1 MCDGQHRPSGVAGA
15 LAMLDRALDHLA
27 AMDAASLPT
36 SAQAEILRALERAG
50 AKHTASRSRV
60 LAAFTA
66 QAGYED
72 DGHRSARTWLKWQA
86 RITAGAAAGAVGW
99 ARRLAAHPAIADALA
114 AGDLSESWAREMC
127 GWTDRLPE
135 AQQGDAD
142 QILAAAA
149 RAGADLAGL
158 AGLAREMYER
168 CHRDGSGDGADDG
181 FADRSL
187 WLGLTFGG
195 AGRLTGDLAPG
206 CSAALSA
213 VLEVLGKR
221 AGPEDLRTA
230 MQRRHDALEEACR
243 RLIRSGMLPGRG
255 GQPTQVLVHMTLAEL
270 RGDRGAAA
278 GTPGSAAGGPGASAA
293 EDAWAAARASQP
305 GWLTGPEAEAAAC
318 DATMVPVV
326 TGHVDQAALD
336 RFVDIFLAITTRPAA
351 GPGPASPPAG
361 AGRGASGRL
370 RHRQRSS
377 RPGHHRRGLPGHR
390 RPRAAPPR
398 YPGPAAAGAA
408 RPGRRR
414 PLRPRRPART
424 APRRARRHPADH
436 GQSAAGHR
444 RRDRDHPRPPAPRR
458 HHPPPPLRVPRLRP
472 ARQRLRHPPP
482 DPPGPRRAHRP
493 AQPRPAL
500 RVPPPDRRPPVGLGT
515 APQPRRHHH
524 RHQPR
529 PHPHPA
535 QPRPA
540 TQPGRIAGE
549 KAA

>member
-213 VLEVLGKR
+213 VLEALGKR

-336 RFVDIFLAITTRPAA
+336 RLVDIFLAITTSPAA
-351 GPGPASPPAG
+351 GPGPASPPAR
-361 AGRGASGRL
+361 AGRR
-370 RHRQRSS
+370 
-377 RPGHHRRGLPGHR
+377 
-390 RPRAAPPR
+390 
-398 YPGPAAAGAA
+398 PAANSATGSAPATTAAGCQATA
-408 RPGRRR
+408 GRA
-414 PLRPRRPART
+414 PLRPATRDRLRRALLGLAADALSGPGGLPARLRAALDGT
-424 APRRARRHPADH
+424 PLTTVSLPLDIGAATETIPAHLRRAATTRHPRCAFPGCDQPASVCDIHHLIPRARGGPTALPNLVPLCGFHHQIAVHRWGWELHLNPDGTTTATSPDRTRTLHSH
-436 GQSAAGHR
+436 G
-444 RRDRDHPRPPAPRR
+444 
-458 HHPPPPLRVPRLRP
+458 PPPS
-472 ARQRLRHPPP
+472 
-482 DPPGPRRAHRP
+482 RA
-493 AQPRPAL
+493 A
-500 RVPPPDRRPPVGLGT
+500 
-515 APQPRRHHH
+515 
-524 RHQPR
+524 
-529 PHPHPA
+529 
-535 QPRPA
+535 
-540 TQPGRIAGE
+540 
-549 KAA
+549 

>member
-1 MCDGQHRPSGVAGA
+1 MCDGQHQPSGVAGA

-36 SAQAEILRALERAG
+36 SAQAEILRALERTG
-50 AKHTASRSRV
+50 AKHTVTRGRV

-213 VLEVLGKR
+213 VLEALGKR

-230 MQRRHDALEEACR
+230 VQRRHDALEEACR
-243 RLIRSGMLPGRG
+243 RLIRSGMLPGRA

-270 RGDRGAAA
+270 RGDRGAAE
-278 GTPGSAAGGPGASAA
+278 GTPGAATGGPGASAA
-293 EDAWAAARASQP
+293 EDAWSAARAWQP

-336 RFVDIFLAITTRPAA
+336 RLVDIFLAITTSPAA

-361 AGRGASGRL
+361 AGR
-370 RHRQRSS
+370 
-377 RPGHHRRGLPGHR
+377 RPAATSATGSAP
-390 RPRAAPPR
+390 AAPATATPE
-398 YPGPAAAGAA
+398 GGQGNAGRA
-408 RPGRRR
+408 
-414 PLRPRRPART
+414 PLRPAARDRLRRALLGLAADALSGPGGLPARLRAALDGT
-424 APRRARRHPADH
+424 PLTTVSLPLDIGAATETIPAHLRRAAATRHPRCAFPGCDQPASVCDIHHLIPRARGGPTALPNLVPLCGFHHQIAVHRWGWELHLNPDGTTTATSPDRTRTLHSH
-436 GQSAAGHR
+436 G
-444 RRDRDHPRPPAPRR
+444 
-458 HHPPPPLRVPRLRP
+458 PPPSRV
-472 ARQRLRHPPP
+472 A
-482 DPPGPRRAHRP
+482 
-493 AQPRPAL
+493 
-500 RVPPPDRRPPVGLGT
+500 
-515 APQPRRHHH
+515 
-524 RHQPR
+524 
-529 PHPHPA
+529 
-535 QPRPA
+535 
-540 TQPGRIAGE
+540 
-549 KAA
+549 